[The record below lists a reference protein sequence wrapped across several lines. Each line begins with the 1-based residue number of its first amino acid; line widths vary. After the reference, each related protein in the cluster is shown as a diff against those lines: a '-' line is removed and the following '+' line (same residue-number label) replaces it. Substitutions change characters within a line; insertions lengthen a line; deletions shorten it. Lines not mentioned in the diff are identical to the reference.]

1 MARLGD
7 EAAFVKTNV
16 PLGQENALT
25 SRDAVDVVAYFTRQ
39 PGPDFAR
46 KSQDWPKGGSP
57 AMLPTKP
64 SRWLGGNGRGVV
76 ALSSALQCGKIL
88 GRQPD
93 SCCLRVL
100 LQVFHRTCAGDR
112 KHRGRTGEEPRE
124 RDLSWRRGKPRRD
137 ALHSSES

>member
-7 EAAFVKTNV
+7 EADFVKTNV

-25 SRDAVDVVAYFTRQ
+25 SKDAVDVVAYFTRQ
-39 PGPDFAR
+39 PGPNFAK
-46 KSQDWPKGGSP
+46 KSQDWPKGDSA
-57 AMLPTKP
+57 AMLPTKA

-76 ALSSALQCGKIL
+76 ALSSALQCGKIV

-93 SCCLRVL
+93 SRRLRVL

-124 RDLSWRRGKPRRD
+124 RDLSRRRGKPRRD
-137 ALHSSES
+137 AVHSSES